1 MKIDLKNNENKKPF
15 LIAGPCSAESEDQL
29 MDTGMQLAESGR
41 VSVIR
46 AGVWKPRTRPDSFE
60 GMGVT
65 ALPWLQQL
73 QNKSGIPV
81 CTEVASAQ
89 HVRYCLEYDIKVLW
103 VGART
108 TVNPFVVQEIAD
120 AVAGTDVQIFV
131 KNPIHAD
138 LALWRGAIER
148 FLKADIQ
155 MVGAIHRGF
164 FNAGERVFRNRPHWQ
179 IAIDLKQIFP
189 EILMICD
196 PSHMCG
202 RRDMLQAVAQ
212 KSLDLQYDGLMIE
225 AHRAPD
231 EAWSDADQQITPQQL
246 NNLISSLI
254 IRQYDPS
261 DSAARTA
268 LDRMRKEMD
277 ILDDELLHILS
288 TRMQLVRE
296 MGAYKKD
303 NNLTILQPERWKQM
317 QEKFQLKSNE
327 LHLSEEFLARIIRA
341 MHDESINQQ
350 EKIFAEA

>member
-1 MKIDLKNNENKKPF
+1 ME
-15 LIAGPCSAESEDQL
+15 
-29 MDTGMQLAESGR
+29 TGMKLADSGK
-41 VSVIR
+41 VSIIR

-60 GMGVT
+60 GMGIA

-73 QNKSGIPV
+73 QKKSGIPV

-89 HVRYCLEYDIKVLW
+89 HVKYCLAHDIRILW
-103 VGART
+103 IGART
-108 TVNPFVVQEIAD
+108 TVNPFAVQEIAEE
-120 AVAGTDVQIFV
+120 VAGTDVQIFV

-148 FLKADIQ
+148 FLKVGIKH
-155 MVGAIHRGF
+155 VGAIHRGF

-179 IAIDLKQIFP
+179 IAIDLKQLFP
-189 EILMICD
+189 EIPMICD

-225 AHRAPD
+225 SHRTPD
-231 EAWSDADQQITPQQL
+231 EAWSDAEQQITPAQL
-246 NNLISSLI
+246 DQLISSLI
-254 IRQYDPS
+254 LRQYDPT
-261 DSAARTA
+261 DSAARNA

-296 MGAYKKD
+296 MGGYKKD

-317 QEKFQLKSNE
+317 QEKFQLKGKE
-327 LHLSEEFLARIIRA
+327 LNLSEEFLSRILRA
-341 MHDESINQQ
+341 VHDESINQQ
-350 EKIFAEA
+350 EKVFME